1 MFSRRRTPLVV
12 AAACLVLASGAA
24 AAEGDAFTARAT
36 PSHVK
41 PGVAASFTVTLTNDS
56 SPSGEANGAT
66 ISLPAGFAV
75 TGQPKEPSITGCGDP
90 RDWDIQLL
98 SAGRIEL
105 AKHDGAANNLCPGGT
120 LSVEF
125 SATPTT
131 EEGSYDWAVELFR
144 DNETFTL
151 HPPQP
156 TVVVDGTAPE
166 TTIASG
172 PPPVTNQTTAG
183 FAFSS
188 EPGSTFQCR
197 LDNQPV
203 ESCTSPKTYVG
214 LTPGPHSVLVQ
225 ATDPAGNAELNP
237 ANHVW
242 TIDLTP
248 PTVAITGKPSEQT
261 TRNAATFSFVASE
274 GQTRCN
280 VDSGPAAACGSP
292 ITYTSL
298 ADGRHTFVVSTTDA
312 AGNTAQDSYVWSV
325 DTTAPETTLGS
336 RPRSRTTRSSATF
349 TFTADEAAAFECRL
363 DAAAFA
369 PCASPKRYSRLRRSR
384 HTFRVR
390 AIDPAG
396 NVDPAPVVYRWTIGA
411 ATRRAKASSAL
422 LGPQAGARVTSPP
435 LLRWR
440 RVARASYYNVQLYR
454 GRVKLLSTWPIR
466 TRLQLRARWTYL
478 GRQRRLTPGTYQW
491 YVWPG
496 YGRPAARNYGRLL
509 GQSTF
514 TVIARP

>member
-41 PGVAASFTVTLTNDS
+41 PGVAASFTVTLTNDP

-66 ISLPAGFAV
+66 IFLPADFAV

-261 TRNAATFSFVASE
+261 SRNAATFSFVASE
-274 GQTRCN
+274 GQTRPAIRRRTAT
-280 VDSGPAAACGSP
+280 SG
-292 ITYTSL
+292 
-298 ADGRHTFVVSTTDA
+298 RSTRR
-312 AGNTAQDSYVWSV
+312 
-325 DTTAPETTLGS
+325 PP
-336 RPRSRTTRSSATF
+336 RPRSARDRARERRGRPRPSRSRPMRPPHSSAGSMPLRSLPAPRRSAIRDSGGADTRSGFARSIPPAMSTPRLSCTAGRSA
-349 TFTADEAAAFECRL
+349 RQ
-363 DAAAFA
+363 
-369 PCASPKRYSRLRRSR
+369 P
-384 HTFRVR
+384 
-390 AIDPAG
+390 G
-396 NVDPAPVVYRWTIGA
+396 GQ
-411 ATRRAKASSAL
+411 RRA
-422 LGPQAGARVTSPP
+422 
-435 LLRWR
+435 R
-440 RVARASYYNVQLYR
+440 RCSVRRPARA
-454 GRVKLLSTWPIR
+454 
-466 TRLQLRARWTYL
+466 
-478 GRQRRLTPGTYQW
+478 
-491 YVWPG
+491 
-496 YGRPAARNYGRLL
+496 
-509 GQSTF
+509 
-514 TVIARP
+514 